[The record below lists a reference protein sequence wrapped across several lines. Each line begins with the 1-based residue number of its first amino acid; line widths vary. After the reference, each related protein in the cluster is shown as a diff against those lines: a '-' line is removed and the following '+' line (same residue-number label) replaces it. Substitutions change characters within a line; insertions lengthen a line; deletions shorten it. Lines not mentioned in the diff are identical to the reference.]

1 MPAAPGTGITSKFTG
16 SDQPSAGG
24 GGDGRVLDRSA
35 IQVQV
40 AATASI
46 AAKSNIAGPTL
57 PSTNINAIKPAA

>member
-16 SDQPSAGG
+16 GDQPAAGG

-40 AATASI
+40 AAAASR
-46 AAKSNIAGPTL
+46 AAKSMIAGPTL
-57 PSTNINAIKPAA
+57 PSTNINAIKLAA